1 MVNLVVE
8 DGTGLENANSYIS
21 VADFRQFALE
31 NGIDL
36 ESEEDE
42 QLAVY
47 LIRSTNFID
56 SVEYRFVGTRLS
68 VTQSLAFPRVKKC
81 NRLHLYDMRNLR
93 KAICFAVEVLVKGE
107 SLVPTKLNKEDFV
120 KTEQLD
126 VLKVQYS
133 EEYFKNVSGYDVLSN
148 YPMIANNLRGYL
160 KQANFNPTVGR

>member
-8 DGTGLENANSYIS
+8 DGTGLDNANSYVS
-21 VADFRQFALE
+21 VDDFRQFALE
-31 NGIDL
+31 NSIDV

-56 SVEYRFVGTRLS
+56 SLEYRFVGTRLS
-68 VTQSLAFPRVKKC
+68 VTQSLAFPRAKVC
-81 NRLHLYDMRNLR
+81 NRSHLYDMRSLK
-93 KAICFAVEVLVKGE
+93 KAICFAVEVLVSGE
-107 SLVPTKLNKEDFV
+107 SLVPTKLNKDDFV
-120 KTEQLD
+120 KSEQLD

-133 EEYFKNVSGYDVLSN
+133 EEYFKNVSSYDILNN
-148 YPMIANNLRGYL
+148 YPMIANNMHAYL

>member
-21 VADFRQFALE
+21 VADLRQFALE

-42 QLAVY
+42 QLAIY

-93 KAICFAVEVLVKGE
+93 KAICFAVEVLAKGE
-107 SLVPTKLNKEDFV
+107 SLVPTK
-120 KTEQLD
+120 
-126 VLKVQYS
+126 
-133 EEYFKNVSGYDVLSN
+133 
-148 YPMIANNLRGYL
+148 
-160 KQANFNPTVGR
+160 